1 MGNMTE
7 VLLSTQN
14 AETDDHTDAG
24 NLDTCYTI
32 EAQENLGKVGV
43 WLNFLGT
50 TGILKYYYIGL

>member
-1 MGNMTE
+1 MTE

-14 AETDDHTDAG
+14 AETDDHSEAG

-43 WLNFLGT
+43 WLTFLET
-50 TGILKYYYIGL
+50 TGILKYHYISL